1 MYETAKP
8 PSCVRQHAPNLQK
21 SVRYRKVF
29 LAKRRNNLRFPFW
42 QSFVSLVIAAQ
53 CSVSSPPKAVAR
65 ASPSVAP
72 PSLQTSKLP
81 SFSGRPSCPSCSP
94 QNIPHPPSA
103 PPVAPQGRSLF
114 SVLCGRG
121 RFALRAARSVL
132 RGGISR
138 PSPFQSA
145 GRQKTL
151 APGRDM
157 LLFYCHALG
166 EPMQRFVQTHK
177 GHRTKR
183 RNFRSIVRMR
193 ARVIAC
199 PCRCHWAGILRPRTR
214 HRRRARLFAPCP
226 PPQPPGDR

>member
-53 CSVSSPPKAVAR
+53 CSASSPPKAAVR
-65 ASPSVAP
+65 ASTSVAP
-72 PSLQTSKLP
+72 PILQASKLP
-81 SFSGRPSCPSCSP
+81 SFSGASFVSLRGSSCPSCSP
-94 QNIPHPPSA
+94 QNIPRFPIG
-103 PPVAPQGRSLF
+103 PVFAIPLF
-114 SVLCGRG
+114 SGH
-121 RFALRAARSVL
+121 
-132 RGGISR
+132 
-138 PSPFQSA
+138 

-183 RNFRSIVRMR
+183 RNFRPTVQAR
-193 ARVIAC
+193 ARAIAC

>member
-1 MYETAKP
+1 M
-8 PSCVRQHAPNLQK
+8 S
-21 SVRYRKVF
+21 
-29 LAKRRNNLRFPFW
+29 LRG
-42 QSFVSLVIAAQ
+42 S
-53 CSVSSPPKAVAR
+53 
-65 ASPSVAP
+65 
-72 PSLQTSKLP
+72 
-81 SFSGRPSCPSCSP
+81 SCPP
-94 QNIPHPPSA
+94 QNIPHSPSA

-121 RFALRAARSVL
+121 RFGALRLHAPFSVL
-132 RGGISR
+132 QGGISR
-138 PSPFQSA
+138 PSPIQSA
-145 GRQKTL
+145 GRSKKHLHLGGICCYSIVTHWVSQCNGLCKRTKDIVRNV
-151 APGRDM
+151 GT
-157 LLFYCHALG
+157 LG